1 MRILYPPH
9 PSLKISCHNLD
20 KYEKTNNWIA
30 QRKFNGTNVLINISP
45 DKKIG
50 ILTRHGHAPKNFSL
64 SEDHAKQ
71 LLGLNLENGK
81 EYWFNGELLDSK
93 TKSKEYKEKIILF
106 DVLQAGEYFIRK
118 PNQVDRLKILSEICR
133 NPSELEPN
141 KGIALKVTEN
151 IWMAENWEKDFVKH
165 YEEFLNLDEIEGL
178 ILRKKDS
185 FLTDFG
191 SKKYDVSWI
200 LKCRKPHSG
209 GNYNF

>member
-1 MRILYPPH
+1 MRVLYPPH
-9 PSLKISCHNLD
+9 PSVKISCHNLD

-30 QRKFNGTNVLINISP
+30 QRKFNGTNILINISP
-45 DKKIG
+45 DKKINL
-50 ILTRHGHAPKNFSL
+50 LTRHGHAPKTFHL
-64 SEDHAKQ
+64 SKNHVEQ
-71 LLGLNLENGK
+71 ILNLNLDDGK

-93 TKSKEYKEKIILF
+93 TKNKEYKAKIVLF

-118 PNQVDRLKILSEICR
+118 PDQIKRLEILKEICK
-133 NPSELEPN
+133 NPKDLEPN
-141 KGIALKVTEN
+141 KGIALKVGDD
-151 IWMAENWEKDFVKH
+151 IWLAEYWHNDFKKH
-165 YEEFLNLDEIEGL
+165 YEEFLNMDEIEGL

-191 SKKYDVSWI
+191 SKKYDVPWM

>member
-1 MRILYPPH
+1 MRTLYPPH

-50 ILTRHGHAPKNFSL
+50 MLTRHGHAPKNFVL
-64 SEDHAKQ
+64 SSSHIEQ
-71 LLGLNLENGK
+71 LLSLNLEGNK

-106 DVLQAGEYFIRK
+106 DALQAGEYFIRK
-118 PNQVDRLKILSEICR
+118 PTQIDRLKILSEICR

-141 KGIALKVTEN
+141 KGIALKITEN
-151 IWMAENWEKDFVKH
+151 IWLAESWENDFAKH